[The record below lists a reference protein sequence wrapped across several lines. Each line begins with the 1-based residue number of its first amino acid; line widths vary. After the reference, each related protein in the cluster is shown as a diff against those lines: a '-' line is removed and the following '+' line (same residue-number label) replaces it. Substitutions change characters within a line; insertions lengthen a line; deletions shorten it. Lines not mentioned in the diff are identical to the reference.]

1 MFDSPLGDPATLPA
15 MPDPMDMNADLGQ
28 RARSYLH
35 TNCAPCHQPGGPTPV
50 SLDLRYT
57 TSLSDTEACDVV
69 PDAGD
74 LGLMMARIIAPG
86 NASRS
91 VLVER
96 TNRRDVNG
104 MPPLGSTIVD
114 SDGVSL
120 LSDWINGLANC
131 N

>member
-1 MFDSPLGDPATLPA
+1 
-15 MPDPMDMNADLGQ
+15 
-28 RARSYLH
+28 
-35 TNCAPCHQPGGPTPV
+35 
-50 SLDLRYT
+50 
-57 TSLSDTEACDVV
+57 
-69 PDAGD
+69 
-74 LGLMMARIIAPG
+74 MMARIIAPG